1 MARPRTLVLVL
12 AGGAGSRL
20 ELLTDDRAKPVVP
33 YGGAYRLIDFPLS
46 NCLHSGIG
54 DVWVVQQQ
62 HPASLADALANGRP
76 WDLDRSTGGLLVLPP
91 GQGSDREGWHH
102 GTADALWK
110 QARLIREFAPD
121 ALVVLSADAAYR
133 CDYAEVV
140 GGHLASDAAVT
151 MMTTR
156 VARREAS
163 RYGVVETNADGA
175 VTSYA
180 DKPDRPAS
188 DVVTIEVFVLDPAR
202 VLDELESLMGR
213 VGDDEQL
220 GDLGDHL
227 FPRLV
232 DEGVVREH
240 RFTGYWRDVGTVD
253 AYWESHM
260 DLVRPR
266 PRFVLDDP
274 QWPILTAGHRAPT
287 ARVRERADV
296 GESLLCGGC
305 EVAGTV
311 HGSVLSPRVV
321 VEAGAVVRRSVLLP
335 GSVVRSGAIV
345 ERAVVDAGVAVGRDC
360 SVGEP
365 RGAVALVGRG
375 ITLRRGTVVPAGGR
389 RPEPE

>member
-20 ELLTDDRAKPVVP
+20 ELLTEDRAKPVVP
-33 YGGAYRLIDFPLS
+33 YGGAHRLIDFPLS
-46 NCLHSGIG
+46 NCQHSGIG

-121 ALVVLSADAAYR
+121 ALVVLSADAVYR

-140 GGHLASDAAVT
+140 DGHLGSDAAVT

-163 RYGVVETNADGA
+163 RYGVVETNTDGV

-188 DVVTIEVFVLDPAR
+188 DVVTMEVFVLDPAR

-213 VGDDEQL
+213 VKDDEQL

-274 QWPILTAGHRAPT
+274 QWPILTAGHRAPA
-287 ARVRERADV
+287 ARVRDQADV
-296 GESLLCGGC
+296 GESMLSGGC

-311 HGSVLSPRVV
+311 HGSVLSSGVV
-321 VEAGAVVRRSVLLP
+321 VEAGAVVRQSVLLP
-335 GSVVRSGAIV
+335 GSTVRPGAVV
-345 ERAVVDAGVAVGRDC
+345 ERAVVDAGVTVGRDC

-375 ITLRRGTVVPAGGR
+375 ITLRKGTVVPAGGR